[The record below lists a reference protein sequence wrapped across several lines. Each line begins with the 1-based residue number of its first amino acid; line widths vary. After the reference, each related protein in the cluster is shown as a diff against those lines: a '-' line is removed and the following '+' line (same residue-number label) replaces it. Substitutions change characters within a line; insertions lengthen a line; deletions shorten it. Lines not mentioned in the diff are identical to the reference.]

1 MRDRSILLA
10 ASVLAALLATSGR
23 AAAQTPFGSLRGRV
37 VPASEHRAD
46 YTGIRDWTDAE
57 LAQGV
62 AARVTLTP
70 LWTYGCRTGRPCA
83 PAVVVARGTGGVFD
97 AGRLHMGRYRVA
109 AKATGCAAW
118 AAEVVVT
125 QHQEAVLNI
134 PLRCAAVPARGG
146 G

>member
-10 ASVLAALLATSGR
+10 ASVLAVLLATSMR

-37 VPASEHRAD
+37 VPASERRAD

-62 AARVTLTP
+62 AARLTLTP
-70 LWTYGCRTGRPCA
+70 LWTYGCRTGSPCA
-83 PAVVVARGTGGVFD
+83 PIAVVTRGNGGVFD
-97 AGRLHMGRYRVA
+97 AGQVHMGRYRVRAEA
-109 AKATGCAAW
+109 AGCVAW
-118 AAEVVVT
+118 EAEVVVT

-134 PLRCAAVPARGG
+134 PLRCTATPTRGG
-146 G
+146 D